1 MPKLG
6 LVSKRFLQSGS
17 ESNDACAV
25 AAGWGMLARM
35 FFASKRRRRLLI
47 AFLGLI
53 GTYGLLSIPEA
64 EPPALSGAGK
74 SPFVWARDQLW
85 QNLEKQFR
93 EARQLSPAGR
103 VAAFEASQERLN
115 RALDQ
120 IAATNLP
127 PDAAAFDDVEF
138 AFFQFAVLAAV
149 SPERNAEFMQA
160 ASRLA
165 QLAKVQAQHWSGAAP
180 AARQRSY
187 RLLFGR
193 RAAVEEVLVQVGPA
207 LEPLEL
213 ATPEEASAT
222 PFTELHGVRLQSGD
236 ILVSRGGAA
245 TSALIARGNDYRG
258 NFSHVALIHVDEQT
272 RKISVIESRIE
283 CGVSVRPIEE
293 YLADTKLRI
302 LVLRLRADLL
312 ANPQVPHL
320 AASFARSNALARH
333 IPYDFTMDYTDPA
346 RQFCSEVVSSAYQ
359 SQGIRLWSGLSQVS
373 APGLTHWLAILG
385 VRNFESQQPSDL
397 EYDAQLRFVAEWRNP
412 EALAQD
418 RMDNAIIDAR
428 LEAAE
433 RGAKLDFNR
442 WLLPPM
448 RVVKAGCWVLNQ
460 RGATGPIPEG
470 MSATTALRVEAFKQR
485 HAEAR
490 EQLRQAA
497 AAFQKTKGYAPPYWE
512 LLLLAREVSQK
523 TR

>member
-193 RAAVEEVLVQVGPA
+193 RAAVEEVLVQVEPA

-373 APGLTHWLAILG
+373 GAGTHPLA
-385 VRNFESQQPSDL
+385 RDS
-397 EYDAQLRFVAEWRNP
+397 W
-412 EALAQD
+412 
-418 RMDNAIIDAR
+418 
-428 LEAAE
+428 
-433 RGAKLDFNR
+433 GAKL
-442 WLLPPM
+442 
-448 RVVKAGCWVLNQ
+448 
-460 RGATGPIPEG
+460 
-470 MSATTALRVEAFKQR
+470 
-485 HAEAR
+485 
-490 EQLRQAA
+490 
-497 AAFQKTKGYAPPYWE
+497 
-512 LLLLAREVSQK
+512 
-523 TR
+523 